1 MGCGF
6 PERKVYGVGC
16 AEDSE
21 GFHMAEPSS
30 PTESNR
36 PADIARLALTKLRIE
51 DGIALETVFRRVTET
66 AADVLDVERVGVWLL
81 VDERRALRCVDL
93 FERSKATHS
102 AGITL
107 QVGEFPEYFAAL
119 ERRKTVPA
127 EVALTDP
134 RTDELA
140 DAYLIPLGI
149 TSMLDATI
157 FVGGEVV
164 GVVCHEHI
172 GAPREWTTEQR
183 DFAGSMADVL
193 ALKIRAA
200 EMEELRIAL
209 RTQALQLAESRR
221 VGSLAEMAAGVAHD
235 FNNILTLMI
244 GGAELIAENLT
255 CPSEVLVFARQITAA
270 GQRGVALAKEL
281 MGFARPGPRSS
292 RVIRPAE
299 VLTSQL
305 VVLQAAAGERHPVT
319 LEVRSATGRVLID
332 PNQLE
337 RVVLN
342 LVMNARDAMSAGGP
356 IGVLVDAVVE
366 PDDDGKPGQC
376 VLIAVSDCGAGI
388 PPAVLPRIFD
398 PFFTTKPRGQGTGV
412 GLAVVY
418 QVVSYAGGFVR
429 VETAVGQGSTFR
441 VYLTQVSSS

>member
-1 MGCGF
+1 MS
-6 PERKVYGVGC
+6 
-16 AEDSE
+16 DS
-21 GFHMAEPSS
+21 SS
-30 PTESNR
+30 PPETNC
-36 PADIARLALTKLRIE
+36 PADIARLDLTKLRIK

-66 AADVLDVERVGVWLL
+66 AADILNVERVGVWLL
-81 VDERRALRCVDL
+81 VDERQALRCVDL

-107 QVGEFPEYFAAL
+107 QVCAFPEYFAAL

-134 RTDELA
+134 RTGGLA
-140 DAYLIPLGI
+140 DAYLTPLGI

-157 FVGGEVV
+157 FVGSEVV

-200 EMEELRIAL
+200 EMEEVRSAL

-221 VGSLAEMAAGVAHD
+221 VGALAEMAAGVAHD

-244 GGAELIAENLT
+244 GSAELIAEHPA
-255 CPSEVLVFARQITAA
+255 CPSEVAAFARQITAA

-281 MGFARPGPRSS
+281 MGFARPGPRSA
-292 RVIRPAE
+292 RVIRPAD
-299 VLTSQL
+299 VLRSQL
-305 VVLQAAAGERHPVT
+305 VVLQAAAGERHPVA
-319 LEVRSATGRVLID
+319 LDVRSVAGRVLMD
-332 PNQLE
+332 PHQLE

-342 LVMNARDAMSAGGP
+342 LVVNARDAMAAGGP
-356 IGVLVDAVVE
+356 IGVRVDAVVE
-366 PDDDGKPGQC
+366 PDDNGKPGQC
-376 VLIAVSDCGAGI
+376 VLIAVSDGGTGI
-388 PPAVLPRIFD
+388 PPAVLARIFD

-412 GLAVVY
+412 GLAVVS
-418 QVVSYAGGFVR
+418 QIVSYAGGFVR

-441 VYLTQVSSS
+441 VYLPQVSSS

>member
-1 MGCGF
+1 M
-6 PERKVYGVGC
+6 
-16 AEDSE
+16 SE
-21 GFHMAEPSS
+21 SSS
-30 PTESNR
+30 PPESNR
-36 PADIARLALTKLRIE
+36 PADIARLDLTKLRIE

-66 AADVLDVERVGVWLL
+66 AADILNVERVGVWLL

-107 QVGEFPEYFAAL
+107 QVCEFPEYFAAL

-134 RTDELA
+134 RTGGLA

-157 FVGGEVV
+157 FVDGEVV

-172 GAPREWTTEQR
+172 GAPHEWTTEQR

-193 ALKIRAA
+193 ALKLRAA
-200 EMEELRIAL
+200 EIEELRSAL
-209 RTQALQLAESRR
+209 RTQAMQLAESRR

-235 FNNILTLMI
+235 FNNILTVMI
-244 GGAELIAENLT
+244 GGAELIAENPA
-255 CPSEVLVFARQITAA
+255 CPSEVAAFVRQITAA

-305 VVLQAAAGERHPVT
+305 VVLQAAAGARHPVT
-319 LEVRSATGRVLID
+319 LEARSATGRVLID

-342 LVMNARDAMSAGGP
+342 LVVNARDAMSAGGP

-366 PDDDGKPGQC
+366 RDDDGKPGQY
-376 VLIAVSDCGAGI
+376 VLIAVSDCGTGI
-388 PPAVLPRIFD
+388 PPAVLARIFD

-418 QVVSYAGGFVR
+418 QIVSYAGGFVR

-441 VYLTQVSSS
+441 VYLPQVSSS

>member
-1 MGCGF
+1 
-6 PERKVYGVGC
+6 
-16 AEDSE
+16 
-21 GFHMAEPSS
+21 MAASS
-30 PTESNR
+30 LPTEPNR
-36 PADIARLALTKLRIE
+36 PADIARLDLTKLRIA

-66 AADVLDVERVGVWLL
+66 AADILNVERVGVWLL
-81 VDERRALRCVDL
+81 VDERQALRCVDL

-102 AGITL
+102 AGITV
-107 QVGEFPEYFAAL
+107 QVCAFPEYFAAL

-134 RTDELA
+134 RTGGLA

-157 FVGGEVV
+157 FVDGEVV

-193 ALKIRAA
+193 ALKLRAA
-200 EMEELRIAL
+200 EIEELRSAL
-209 RTQALQLAESRR
+209 RTQAMQLAESRR

-235 FNNILTLMI
+235 FNNILTVMI
-244 GGAELIAENLT
+244 GGAELIAENPA
-255 CPSEVLVFARQITAA
+255 CPSEVAAFVRQITAA

-305 VVLQAAAGERHPVT
+305 VVLQAAAGARHPVT
-319 LEVRSATGRVLID
+319 LEARSATGRVLID

-337 RVVLN
+337 RIVLN
-342 LVMNARDAMSAGGP
+342 LVVNARDAMSAGGP

-366 PDDDGKPGQC
+366 RDDDGKPGQY
-376 VLIAVSDCGAGI
+376 VLIAVSDCGTGI
-388 PPAVLPRIFD
+388 PPAVLARIFD

-418 QVVSYAGGFVR
+418 QIVSYAGGFVR

-441 VYLTQVSSS
+441 VYLPQVSSS

>member
-1 MGCGF
+1 M
-6 PERKVYGVGC
+6 
-16 AEDSE
+16 SE
-21 GFHMAEPSS
+21 SLS
-30 PTESNR
+30 LTESNR
-36 PADIARLALTKLRIE
+36 PADIARLDLAKLRVE

-66 AADVLDVERVGVWLL
+66 AADILNVERVGVWLL

-102 AGITL
+102 AGITM
-107 QVGEFPEYFAAL
+107 QVCEFPEYFAAL
-119 ERRKTVPA
+119 DRRKTVPA

-134 RTDELA
+134 RTSELA
-140 DAYLIPLGI
+140 DAYLTPLGI

-183 DFAGSMADVL
+183 DFAGSMADLL

-200 EMEELRIAL
+200 EMEELRVAL
-209 RTQALQLAESRR
+209 RTQAMQLSESRR
-221 VGSLAEMAAGVAHD
+221 VGSLAEMAAGVVHD
-235 FNNILTLMI
+235 FSNILTVMI
-244 GGAELIAENLT
+244 GVAELIAENPT
-255 CPSEVLVFARQITAA
+255 CPSQVAAFARQITAA

-281 MGFARPGPRSS
+281 MGLTRPSPRSS
-292 RVIRPAE
+292 RVVRPAE
-299 VLTSQL
+299 VITSQL
-305 VVLQAAAGERHPVT
+305 VVLQAAAGERHPIN
-319 LEVRSATGRVLID
+319 LEVRSAAERVLID

-342 LVMNARDAMSAGGP
+342 LVVNARDAMPDGGP
-356 IGVLVDAVVE
+356 IGVVVDAVVE
-366 PDDDGKPGQC
+366 RDEDDKPGQY
-376 VLIAVSDCGAGI
+376 VLIAVSDCGIGI
-388 PPAVLPRIFD
+388 PSAVLARIFD

-418 QVVSYAGGFVR
+418 QVVHYAGGFVR

-441 VYLTQVSSS
+441 VYLPWVSSS

>member
-1 MGCGF
+1 M
-6 PERKVYGVGC
+6 
-16 AEDSE
+16 SE
-21 GFHMAEPSS
+21 SSS
-30 PTESNR
+30 PPESNR
-36 PADIARLALTKLRIE
+36 PADIARLDLTKLRIE

-66 AADVLDVERVGVWLL
+66 AADILNVERVGVWLL

-107 QVGEFPEYFAAL
+107 QVCEFPEYFAAL

-134 RTDELA
+134 RTGGLA

-157 FVGGEVV
+157 FVDGEVV

-193 ALKIRAA
+193 ALKLRAA
-200 EMEELRIAL
+200 EIEELRSAL
-209 RTQALQLAESRR
+209 RTQAMQLAESRR

-235 FNNILTLMI
+235 FNNILTVMI
-244 GGAELIAENLT
+244 GGAELIAENPA
-255 CPSEVLVFARQITAA
+255 CPSEVAAFVRQITAA

-305 VVLQAAAGERHPVT
+305 VVLQAAAGARHPVT
-319 LEVRSATGRVLID
+319 LEARSATGRVLID

-337 RVVLN
+337 RIVLN
-342 LVMNARDAMSAGGP
+342 LVVNARDAMSAGGP

-366 PDDDGKPGQC
+366 RDDDGKPGQY
-376 VLIAVSDCGAGI
+376 VLIAVSDCGTGI
-388 PPAVLPRIFD
+388 PPAVLARIFD

-418 QVVSYAGGFVR
+418 QIVSYAGGFVR

-441 VYLTQVSSS
+441 VYLPQVSSS

>member
-1 MGCGF
+1 M
-6 PERKVYGVGC
+6 
-16 AEDSE
+16 SE
-21 GFHMAEPSS
+21 SS
-30 PTESNR
+30 PPTESSR

-66 AADVLDVERVGVWLL
+66 AADVLNVERVGVWLL
-81 VDERRALRCVDL
+81 VDERQALRCVDL

-102 AGITL
+102 VGITV
-107 QVGEFPEYFAAL
+107 QVCAFPEYFAAL

-134 RTDELA
+134 RTSELA
-140 DAYLIPLGI
+140 DAYLTPLGI
-149 TSMLDATI
+149 TSMLDAPI

-193 ALKIRAA
+193 ALKIQAA
-200 EMEELRIAL
+200 AMAELQVAL
-209 RTQALQLAESRR
+209 RTQAMQLAASRR
-221 VGSLAEMAAGVAHD
+221 VGSLAELAAGVAHD
-235 FNNILTLMI
+235 FNNILTVMI
-244 GGAELIAENLT
+244 GGAELIAEHPA
-255 CPSEVLVFARQITAA
+255 CPAEVAACAQRITAA

-292 RVIRPAE
+292 RVVRPAE
-299 VLTSQL
+299 VITSQL
-305 VVLQAAAGERHPVT
+305 VVLQAATGDRHPVN
-319 LEVRSATGRVLID
+319 LEVRSAAGRVLID

-342 LVMNARDAMSAGGP
+342 LVVNACDAMPAGGP
-356 IGVLVDAVVE
+356 IGVVVDAVVARDE
-366 PDDDGKPGQC
+366 DGKLGQY
-376 VLIAVSDCGAGI
+376 VLIAVSDCGTGI
-388 PPAVLPRIFD
+388 PPAVLARIFD

-412 GLAVVY
+412 GLAVVC

-429 VETAVGQGSTFR
+429 VETAVGRGSTFR
-441 VYLTQVSSS
+441 VYLPQVSSA

>member
-1 MGCGF
+1 M
-6 PERKVYGVGC
+6 
-16 AEDSE
+16 SE
-21 GFHMAEPSS
+21 SSS

-36 PADIARLALTKLRIE
+36 PADIARLDLTKLRIE

-66 AADVLDVERVGVWLL
+66 AADILNVERVGVWLL
-81 VDERRALRCVDL
+81 VDERQALRCVDL

-102 AGITL
+102 AGVTL
-107 QVGEFPEYFAAL
+107 QVCEFPEYFAAL

-244 GGAELIAENLT
+244 GGAELIVENPA

-292 RVIRPAE
+292 KVIRPAE
-299 VLTSQL
+299 VLTSQM

-342 LVMNARDAMSAGGP
+342 LVVNAHDAMSAGGP

-366 PDDDGKPGQC
+366 RDDDGKPGQC
-376 VLIAVSDCGAGI
+376 VLIAVSDCGTGI
-388 PPAVLPRIFD
+388 PPAVLARIFD

-441 VYLTQVSSS
+441 VYFPQVSSS

>member
-1 MGCGF
+1 M
-6 PERKVYGVGC
+6 
-16 AEDSE
+16 SE
-21 GFHMAEPSS
+21 SSS
-30 PTESNR
+30 PPESNR
-36 PADIARLALTKLRIE
+36 PADIARLDLTKLRIE

-66 AADVLDVERVGVWLL
+66 AADILNVERVGVWLL

-107 QVGEFPEYFAAL
+107 QVCEFPEYFAAL

-134 RTDELA
+134 RTGGLA

-157 FVGGEVV
+157 FVDDEVV

-193 ALKIRAA
+193 ALKLRAA
-200 EMEELRIAL
+200 EIEELRSAL
-209 RTQALQLAESRR
+209 RTQAMQLAESRR
-221 VGSLAEMAAGVAHD
+221 VGALAEMAAGVAHD
-235 FNNILTLMI
+235 FNNILTVMI
-244 GGAELIAENLT
+244 GGAELIAENPA
-255 CPSEVLVFARQITAA
+255 CPSEVAAFARQITAA

-305 VVLQAAAGERHPVT
+305 VVLQAAAGARHPVT
-319 LEVRSATGRVLID
+319 LEARSATGRVLID

-337 RVVLN
+337 RIVLN
-342 LVMNARDAMSAGGP
+342 LVVNARDAMSAGGP

-366 PDDDGKPGQC
+366 RDDDGKPGQY
-376 VLIAVSDCGAGI
+376 VLIAVSDCGTGI
-388 PPAVLPRIFD
+388 PPAVLARIFD

-418 QVVSYAGGFVR
+418 QIVSYAGGFVR

-441 VYLTQVSSS
+441 VYLPQVSSS

>member
-1 MGCGF
+1 M
-6 PERKVYGVGC
+6 
-16 AEDSE
+16 SE
-21 GFHMAEPSS
+21 SLS
-30 PTESNR
+30 LTESNR
-36 PADIARLALTKLRIE
+36 PADIARLDLTKLRVE

-66 AADVLDVERVGVWLL
+66 AADILNVERVGIWLL

-102 AGITL
+102 AGITM
-107 QVGEFPEYFAAL
+107 QVCEFPEYFAAL
-119 ERRKTVPA
+119 DRRKTVPA
-127 EVALTDP
+127 EVALTDL
-134 RTDELA
+134 RTSELA
-140 DAYLIPLGI
+140 DAYLTPLGI

-183 DFAGSMADVL
+183 DFAGSMADLL

-200 EMEELRIAL
+200 EMEELRVAL
-209 RTQALQLAESRR
+209 RTQAMQLSESRR
-221 VGSLAEMAAGVAHD
+221 AGSLAEMAAGVAHD
-235 FNNILTLMI
+235 FSNILTVMI
-244 GGAELIAENLT
+244 GVAELIAENPT
-255 CPSEVLVFARQITAA
+255 CPSEVAAFARQITAA

-281 MGFARPGPRSS
+281 MGLARPSPRSS
-292 RVIRPAE
+292 RVVRPAE
-299 VLTSQL
+299 VITSQL
-305 VVLQAAAGERHPVT
+305 VVLQAAAGERHPIN
-319 LEVRSATGRVLID
+319 LEVRSAAERVLID

-342 LVMNARDAMSAGGP
+342 LVVNARDAMPDGGP
-356 IGVLVDAVVE
+356 VGVVVDAVVE
-366 PDDDGKPGQC
+366 RDEDGKPGQY
-376 VLIAVSDCGAGI
+376 VLIAVSDCGTGI
-388 PPAVLPRIFD
+388 PSAVLTRIFD

-418 QVVSYAGGFVR
+418 QVVHYAGGFVR

-441 VYLTQVSSS
+441 VYLPWVSSS

>member
-1 MGCGF
+1 M
-6 PERKVYGVGC
+6 
-16 AEDSE
+16 SE
-21 GFHMAEPSS
+21 SS
-30 PTESNR
+30 PPTESSR

-51 DGIALETVFRRVTET
+51 DGIALETVFQRVTET
-66 AADVLDVERVGVWLL
+66 AADILNVERVGVWLL

-102 AGITL
+102 AGITV
-107 QVGEFPEYFAAL
+107 QICEFPEYFAAL

-127 EVALTDP
+127 EVALTDS
-134 RTDELA
+134 RTRELA
-140 DAYLIPLGI
+140 DAYLTPLGI

-200 EMEELRIAL
+200 EVEELRVAL
-209 RTQALQLAESRR
+209 RTQAMQLAESRR

-235 FNNILTLMI
+235 FNTILTVML
-244 GGAELIAENLT
+244 GGAELIEEHPACPAEVAT
-255 CPSEVLVFARQITAA
+255 FVRQITAA

-281 MGFARPGPRSS
+281 MGFARPGPRASM
-292 RVIRPAE
+292 VVRPAE

-305 VVLQAAAGERHPVT
+305 EVLQAAAGERHPVH
-319 LEVRSATGRVLID
+319 LEVRSAAGRVLID

-342 LVMNARDAMSAGGP
+342 LVVNAGDAMPAGGP
-356 IGVLVDAVVE
+356 IGVVVDLS
-366 PDDDGKPGQC
+366 
-376 VLIAVSDCGAGI
+376 LIHI
-388 PPAVLPRIFD
+388 
-398 PFFTTKPRGQGTGV
+398 
-412 GLAVVY
+412 
-418 QVVSYAGGFVR
+418 
-429 VETAVGQGSTFR
+429 
-441 VYLTQVSSS
+441 

>member
-1 MGCGF
+1 M
-6 PERKVYGVGC
+6 
-16 AEDSE
+16 SE
-21 GFHMAEPSS
+21 SSS

-36 PADIARLALTKLRIE
+36 PADIARLDLTKLRIE

-66 AADVLDVERVGVWLL
+66 AADILNVERVGVWLL
-81 VDERRALRCVDL
+81 VDERQALRCVDL

-102 AGITL
+102 AGVTL
-107 QVGEFPEYFAAL
+107 QVCEFPEYFAAL

-134 RTDELA
+134 RTSELA
-140 DAYLIPLGI
+140 DAYLTPLGI
-149 TSMLDATI
+149 TSMLDAPI

-193 ALKIRAA
+193 ALKIQAA
-200 EMEELRIAL
+200 AMAELQVAL
-209 RTQALQLAESRR
+209 RTQAMQLAESRR
-221 VGSLAEMAAGVAHD
+221 VGALAELAAGVAHD
-235 FNNILTLMI
+235 FNNILTVML
-244 GGAELIAENLT
+244 GGAELIAEHPA
-255 CPSEVLVFARQITAA
+255 CPAEVAACAQRITAA

-292 RVIRPAE
+292 RVVRPAE
-299 VLTSQL
+299 VITSQL
-305 VVLQAAAGERHPVT
+305 VVLQAATGERHPVN
-319 LEVRSATGRVLID
+319 LDVRSAAGRVLID

-342 LVMNARDAMSAGGP
+342 LVVNACDAMPAGGS
-356 IGVLVDAVVE
+356 IGVVVDAVVE
-366 PDDDGKPGQC
+366 RDEDGKLGQY
-376 VLIAVSDCGAGI
+376 VLIAVSDCGTGI
-388 PPAVLPRIFD
+388 PPAVLARIFD

-412 GLAVVY
+412 GLAVVC

-429 VETAVGQGSTFR
+429 VETAVDRGSTFR
-441 VYLTQVSSS
+441 VYLPQVSSS

>member
-1 MGCGF
+1 MS
-6 PERKVYGVGC
+6 
-16 AEDSE
+16 AS
-21 GFHMAEPSS
+21 SS
-30 PTESNR
+30 PTEPNR

-66 AADVLDVERVGVWLL
+66 AADLLNVERVGVWLL

-107 QVGEFPEYFAAL
+107 HVGAFPEYFAAL

-134 RTDELA
+134 RTAGLA
-140 DAYLIPLGI
+140 DAYLTPLGI

-157 FVGGEVV
+157 FVGGEAV

-200 EMEELRIAL
+200 ELEEVRVAL
-209 RTQALQLAESRR
+209 RMQAMQLAEARR
-221 VGSLAEMAAGVAHD
+221 VDSLAAMAAGVAHD
-235 FNNILTLMI
+235 FTNILTVMI
-244 GGAELIAENLT
+244 GGAELIAEHPA
-255 CPSEVLVFARQITAA
+255 CPSEVAAFARQITAA
-270 GQRGVALAKEL
+270 GQRGVALAQAL
-281 MGFARPGPRSS
+281 MGLTRPGPRSS
-292 RVIRPAE
+292 RVVRPAE
-299 VLTSQL
+299 VITSQL
-305 VVLQAAAGERHPVT
+305 GVLQAAAGARHPVN
-319 LEVRSATGRVLID
+319 LEVRSTAGRVLID
-332 PNQLE
+332 PHQLE

-342 LVMNARDAMSAGGP
+342 LVVNACDAMPDGGP
-356 IGVLVDAVVE
+356 IGVVVDAVVE
-366 PDDDGKPGQC
+366 GDDDGTPGPC
-376 VLIAVSDCGAGI
+376 VLIAVSDGGTGI
-388 PPAVLPRIFD
+388 PPAVLARIFD

-412 GLAVVY
+412 GLAVVS

-441 VYLTQVSSS
+441 VYLPRVSSA

>member
-1 MGCGF
+1 M
-6 PERKVYGVGC
+6 
-16 AEDSE
+16 SE
-21 GFHMAEPSS
+21 SS
-30 PTESNR
+30 PPTESSR
-36 PADIARLALTKLRIE
+36 PADIARLALAKLRIE

-66 AADVLDVERVGVWLL
+66 AADILNVDRVGVWLL

-102 AGITL
+102 AGITV
-107 QVGEFPEYFAAL
+107 QICEFPEYFAAL

-134 RTDELA
+134 RTSELA
-140 DAYLIPLGI
+140 DAYLTPLGI

-157 FVGGEVV
+157 FVGGEVG

-193 ALKIRAA
+193 ALKIQAA
-200 EMEELRIAL
+200 EMEEVRVAL
-209 RTQALQLAESRR
+209 RTQALQLAEARR

-235 FNNILTLMI
+235 FNNILTVML
-244 GGAELIAENLT
+244 GGAELIAEHPA
-255 CPSEVLVFARQITAA
+255 CPSEVATFVRQITAA
-270 GQRGVALAKEL
+270 GQRGVALAQEL

-292 RVIRPAE
+292 RVVRPAE
-299 VLTSQL
+299 VLTAQL
-305 VVLQAAAGERHPVT
+305 EVLQAAAGERHPVT
-319 LEVRSATGRVLID
+319 LEVRSAAGRVLID

-342 LVMNARDAMSAGGP
+342 LVVNACDAMPDGGP
-356 IGVLVDAVVE
+356 IGVVVDEVVE
-366 PDDDGKPGQC
+366 RDEAGKPGQC
-376 VLIAVSDCGAGI
+376 VLIAVSDCGTGVQ
-388 PPAVLPRIFD
+388 PAALARIFD
-398 PFFTTKPRGQGTGV
+398 PFFTTKPRGQGTGM

-441 VYLTQVSSS
+441 VYFPRVSSS

>member
-1 MGCGF
+1 MMVHQQRWVAVSQRGTGRESQEWSRAPASLCRKPVPLLAGQALVRPACATCSSDAVSLDEACAPSSETDGACG
-6 PERKVYGVGC
+6 GC
-16 AEDSE
+16 AEDAE
-21 GFHMAEPSS
+21 EFHMSDSSS
-30 PTESNR
+30 PPETNR
-36 PADIARLALTKLRIE
+36 PADIARLDLTKLRIE
-51 DGIALETVFRRVTET
+51 DGIAPETVFRRVTET
-66 AADVLDVERVGVWLL
+66 AADILNVERVGVWLL
-81 VDERRALRCVDL
+81 VDERRALRCIDL

-107 QVGEFPEYFAAL
+107 QVGAFPEYFAAL

-134 RTDELA
+134 RTSELA
-140 DAYLIPLGI
+140 DVYLIPLGI

-172 GAPREWTTEQR
+172 GAPREWTAEQR

-209 RTQALQLAESRR
+209 RTQAMQLAESRR
-221 VGSLAEMAAGVAHD
+221 VGSLAEMAAGIAHD

-244 GGAELIAENLT
+244 GGAELIAEHPT
-255 CPSEVLVFARQITAA
+255 CSSEVATFARQIIAA

-292 RVIRPAE
+292 RVIRPAD
-299 VLTSQL
+299 VLRSQS
-305 VVLQAAAGERHPVT
+305 VVLQAAAGARHPVT
-319 LEVRSATGRVLID
+319 LDVRSAAGRVLID
-332 PNQLE
+332 PTQLE

-342 LVMNARDAMSAGGP
+342 LVVNARDAMSSGGP

-366 PDDDGKPGQC
+366 
-376 VLIAVSDCGAGI
+376 
-388 PPAVLPRIFD
+388 
-398 PFFTTKPRGQGTGV
+398 
-412 GLAVVY
+412 
-418 QVVSYAGGFVR
+418 
-429 VETAVGQGSTFR
+429 
-441 VYLTQVSSS
+441 

>member
-1 MGCGF
+1 MS
-6 PERKVYGVGC
+6 
-16 AEDSE
+16 DS
-21 GFHMAEPSS
+21 SS

-36 PADIARLALTKLRIE
+36 PADIARLDLTKLRIE

-66 AADVLDVERVGVWLL
+66 AADILNVERVGVWLL
-81 VDERRALRCVDL
+81 VDERQALRCVDL

-107 QVGEFPEYFAAL
+107 QVCAFPEYFAAL

-134 RTDELA
+134 RTGGLA
-140 DAYLIPLGI
+140 DAYLTPLGI

-200 EMEELRIAL
+200 EMEEVRSAL

-221 VGSLAEMAAGVAHD
+221 VGALAEMAAGVAHD

-244 GGAELIAENLT
+244 GSAELIAEHPA
-255 CPSEVLVFARQITAA
+255 CPSEVAAFARQITAA

-281 MGFARPGPRSS
+281 MGFARPGPRSA
-292 RVIRPAE
+292 RVIRPAD
-299 VLTSQL
+299 VLRSQL
-305 VVLQAAAGERHPVT
+305 VVLQAAAGERHPVA
-319 LEVRSATGRVLID
+319 LDVRSVAGRVLMD
-332 PNQLE
+332 PHQLE

-342 LVMNARDAMSAGGP
+342 LVVNARDAMAAGGP
-356 IGVLVDAVVE
+356 IGVRVDAVVE
-366 PDDDGKPGQC
+366 PDDNGKPGQC
-376 VLIAVSDCGAGI
+376 VLIAVSDGGTGI
-388 PPAVLPRIFD
+388 PPAVLARIFD

-412 GLAVVY
+412 GLAVVS
-418 QVVSYAGGFVR
+418 QIVSYAGGFVR

-441 VYLTQVSSS
+441 VYLPQVSSS